1 MGTILYFLTLIGAL
15 GMFLYGMTVMSDSI
29 QKLAGSSLRGLLA
42 KMTSNRFKGILTGI
56 GVTSVIQASAAT
68 IVMVVS
74 FVNAGLISL
83 EGAISVIMGANIGT
97 TITAWIVSILGFQV
111 SVVALCLPLIAIA
124 TPLMFTKKYKTLGSF
139 LIGFALLFYGLG
151 LMQSQV
157 PDFTQPEYSG
167 VVNTISSLSNYGYL
181 SIILFVLIG
190 SAATIILQSSS
201 AMMAITLVMCSKGL
215 ISFEMACALCLGEN
229 IGTTVTANIAAMVAN
244 RTAKRA
250 ARAHLLF
257 NLIGVTWMLV
267 LFYPVTFFIDKFSE
281 SVGLGDPTMHATA
294 IPVALS
300 LFHTFFNLANTGLL
314 VGFIPKMVKILN
326 KILPENEE
334 DEIFRLEYI
343 HKGLIHSGEIALEPA
358 KKEIEVFSK
367 RVLRMY
373 DFIPQLFTMQVG
385 KEKESLMQRIE
396 KYEEITDRMELEIAS
411 YLTKVAENEMSKAAS
426 WNMEAMLKIVD
437 NLESI
442 GDSCYQ
448 LSLSIDSKDKS
459 NIHFSEHQNQNIVAL
474 FDMVKDAL
482 EEMNNNLCNLYSN
495 VDGIKASQIEEKINA
510 FRDKIREEHTQ
521 SITHNEYSYK
531 EGILYSN
538 LYSQLEKLA
547 DYVINVTEA
556 ITKKKNRA

>member
-1 MGTILYFLTLIGAL
+1 MNTVLYLLSLVGAL

-74 FVNAGLISL
+74 FVNAGLVSL

-111 SVVALCLPLIAIA
+111 SVVALCLPLIALA
-124 TPLMFTKKYKTLGSF
+124 TPLMFTKKYKTFGSF

-151 LMQSQV
+151 LMQTQV
-157 PDFTQPEYSG
+157 PDFTQPQYSS
-167 VVNTISSLSNYGYL
+167 VVNTIASLSDYGYL
-181 SIILFVLIG
+181 SILLFVLIG
-190 SAATIILQSSS
+190 SVATVVLQSSS

-244 RTAKRA
+244 LSAKRA

-257 NLIGVTWMLV
+257 NLTGVVWILV
-267 LFYPVTFFIDKFSE
+267 LFYPVTYFIDKFAE
-281 SVGLGDPTMHATA
+281 AVGLGDPTMYATA

-300 LFHTFFNLANTGLL
+300 LFHTFFNLANTCLL

-326 KILPENEE
+326 KLLPESDE
-334 DEIFRLEYI
+334 DEVFRLEYI

-358 KKEIEVFSK
+358 KREIEVFSN

-373 DFIPQLFTMQVG
+373 EFIPQLFSMQPG
-385 KEKESLMQRIE
+385 KEKDNLMQRTE

-411 YLTKVAENEMSKAAS
+411 YLTEVAENEMSKTAS

-448 LSLSIDSKDKS
+448 FSLSIDSKDKQ
-459 NIHFSEHQNQNIVAL
+459 NVHFSEHQNQNILML
-474 FDMVKDAL
+474 FSMVKEAL
-482 EEMNNNLCNLYSN
+482 EEMNSNLCSSYKD
-495 VDGIKASQIEEKINA
+495 VDGVKASEIEEKINT

-521 SITHNEYSYK
+521 SITHNEYSYR

-538 LYSQLEKLA
+538 MYSQLEKLA
-547 DYVINVTEA
+547 DYVINITEA
-556 ITKKKNRA
+556 ITKKKNL